1 MVIETHLP
9 GFRRNSNM
17 INKVPTVSDITQVW
31 QFLQIVFRSI
41 LVELLQNPAFQFSE
55 KNSFTKFQSFLI
67 CFGKQNYVQ
76 FILYPGLM
84 VYVEF
89 SRKYF
94 D

>member
-41 LVELLQNPAFQFSE
+41 LVELLQNPAF
-55 KNSFTKFQSFLI
+55 
-67 CFGKQNYVQ
+67 
-76 FILYPGLM
+76 
-84 VYVEF
+84 
-89 SRKYF
+89 
-94 D
+94 